1 MSWWL
6 QGAIEEIGCE
16 GEGCSFCPYQIYKH
30 EETWACVADKA
41 WKGYGFAT
49 ELWYILGKQE
59 KGKKLIEIID
69 NAERDKEDTPLLSLA
84 DIEKAI
90 PLFAGLDKALYEFT
104 GNIHYRFD
112 PIEKDWILKKYSRLV
127 THWKNPDGTDVY
139 TLVNSLTD
147 AEATEYYLR
156 GALRV
161 GKPIL
166 LD

>member
-16 GEGCSFCPYQIYKH
+16 GEGCPFCPYRIYNT
-30 EETWACVADKA
+30 EETWACVADKG

-49 ELWYILGKQE
+49 ELWYILGEQE
-59 KGKKLIEIID
+59 KGKKLVEIMD
-69 NAERDKEDTPLLSLA
+69 NAERDEEDTPILSLT
-84 DIEKAI
+84 DIEEAI
-90 PLFAGLDKALYEFT
+90 PLFVGLDKALYKFT

-112 PIEKDWILKKYSRLV
+112 LVEKDWILKKYSRLV
-127 THWKNPDGTDVY
+127 THWKNPDGTEIY

-147 AEATEYYLR
+147 AQLTEYYLR